1 MSVPQMWQNF
11 FLRFLG
17 NFKITNQKIP
27 LFFYE
32 LFSIAFKSVV
42 LLIFF
47 VWCQIAVSDWALKTW
62 FRNLELRTELLLFAP
77 VLWIWLRLKS
87 TIWKLGFQEVKVL
100 ENLFHVQIAWT
111 TKLNVKIFKFGE
123 KNAWPILLYD

>member
-42 LLIFF
+42 LLIFLF
-47 VWCQIAVSDWALKTW
+47 GVKLQSPI
-62 FRNLELRTELLLFAP
+62 EL
-77 VLWIWLRLKS
+77 
-87 TIWKLGFQEVKVL
+87 
-100 ENLFHVQIAWT
+100 
-111 TKLNVKIFKFGE
+111 
-123 KNAWPILLYD
+123 